1 MVPYYLQMEFKKSSY
16 NNHSNFDN
24 IHYITSNIFEVHVQN
39 KCTNC
44 FNVILERIDILK
56 LK

>member
-1 MVPYYLQMEFKKSSY
+1 MEFKKV
-16 NNHSNFDN
+16 HIIIIVFDN
-24 IHYITSNIFEVHVQN
+24 IHYITSNILEVHVQN